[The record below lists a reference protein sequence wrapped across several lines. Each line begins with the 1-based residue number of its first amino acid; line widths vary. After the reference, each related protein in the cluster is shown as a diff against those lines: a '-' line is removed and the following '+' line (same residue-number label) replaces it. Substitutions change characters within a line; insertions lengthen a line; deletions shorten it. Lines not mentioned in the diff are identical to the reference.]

1 STWGNWLGLCS
12 ATAKSVPLASRRH
25 EFLTQNALLGQGRAA
40 RMSGP
45 TPQAR
50 LRVSKQAPPHVWR
63 PTPAGRRWGGPCE
76 ARRGCSWCGAAD
88 TRGGHDG
95 HSLSG
100 PTAGANWHVKIGGKK
115 ASMQEDG
122 KEEETQ
128 EEGGRRRDGRGDAWA
143 GGGPPLGT
151 LASDRTRRSGRA
163 GRRLSGQWSHP
174 SSPKSSPLS
183 PLWRPS
189 WEHAAKEPQS
199 RPWAIPHIRGLVC
212 RGSRHR
218 ARGVPSRSST
228 VGGMK
233 RGQGKAEQKQM
244 RDGPLG
250 ASSRCRKPRKGRQRP
265 SNNNKM

>member
-122 KEEETQ
+122 K
-128 EEGGRRRDGRGDAWA
+128 
-143 GGGPPLGT
+143 
-151 LASDRTRRSGRA
+151 
-163 GRRLSGQWSHP
+163 
-174 SSPKSSPLS
+174 
-183 PLWRPS
+183 
-189 WEHAAKEPQS
+189 
-199 RPWAIPHIRGLVC
+199 
-212 RGSRHR
+212 
-218 ARGVPSRSST
+218 
-228 VGGMK
+228 

-265 SNNNKM
+265 SETTTKCRVCGDQRDKILLAVSSLPSVQDDHTTRTAHITKAILIAEAPSLYGLAQCAMPWQLWHCERPAGSTQLSKVHAP

>member
-128 EEGGRRRDGRGDAWA
+128 EEGGRRRNSEDREKPSKSKCATDHSVHRAGAASRGKGGKDLLRGDCA
-143 GGGPPLGT
+143 
-151 LASDRTRRSGRA
+151 
-163 GRRLSGQWSHP
+163 
-174 SSPKSSPLS
+174 
-183 PLWRPS
+183 
-189 WEHAAKEPQS
+189 
-199 RPWAIPHIRGLVC
+199 
-212 RGSRHR
+212 
-218 ARGVPSRSST
+218 
-228 VGGMK
+228 
-233 RGQGKAEQKQM
+233 
-244 RDGPLG
+244 
-250 ASSRCRKPRKGRQRP
+250 
-265 SNNNKM
+265 NNNKM

>member
-122 KEEETQ
+122 K
-128 EEGGRRRDGRGDAWA
+128 
-143 GGGPPLGT
+143 
-151 LASDRTRRSGRA
+151 
-163 GRRLSGQWSHP
+163 
-174 SSPKSSPLS
+174 
-183 PLWRPS
+183 
-189 WEHAAKEPQS
+189 
-199 RPWAIPHIRGLVC
+199 
-212 RGSRHR
+212 
-218 ARGVPSRSST
+218 
-228 VGGMK
+228 

-265 SNNNKM
+265 SERRLREQQQNVESVVTSATKYSKFTPLDKA

>member
-95 HSLSG
+95 HSLPDAPLGESRASFERTVEPPLVSKILSPLSSLAALMG
-100 PTAGANWHVKIGGKK
+100 ARREGASEPPVGNSAHKGAGLQRLPAQGAGG
-115 ASMQEDG
+115 AIAFEH
-122 KEEETQ
+122 
-128 EEGGRRRDGRGDAWA
+128 GRGDEA
-143 GGGPPLGT
+143 
-151 LASDRTRRSGRA
+151 RTGKSRAKANARRTTRCIEPVPQA
-163 GRRLSGQWSHP
+163 AER
-174 SSPKSSPLS
+174 
-183 PLWRPS
+183 
-189 WEHAAKEPQS
+189 AAK
-199 RPWAIPHIRGLVC
+199 
-212 RGSRHR
+212 
-218 ARGVPSRSST
+218 T
-228 VGGMK
+228 F
-233 RGQGKAEQKQM
+233 
-244 RDGPLG
+244 
-250 ASSRCRKPRKGRQRP
+250 
-265 SNNNKM
+265 